1 MKSLLFCLALAV
13 LPGFSEQRGA
23 LSAPIVLYTQ
33 FQQQPP
39 AAVLEALQ
47 KELDSVMAP
56 MGLSFEWRS
65 LSGVQGDE
73 VSAELAVVNFK
84 GRCDTGSLAPHGK
97 NPGALGWTH
106 VSDGAILP
114 FSDVDCDHVRT
125 FLQGQLL
132 YTRREAREQVF
143 GRALGRVLAH
153 ELYHVFANTSV
164 HGACGIGKA
173 AYTVKE
179 LVSEVFQFEQREMGV
194 LRASRLRVTALNTFS
209 PHAGTP

>member
-1 MKSLLFCLALAV
+1 MKTLLFCVALAV

-23 LSAPIVLYTQ
+23 SIAPIVLYTQ
-33 FQQQPP
+33 FQQPPP

-47 KELDSVMAP
+47 EELDSVMAP
-56 MGLSFEWRS
+56 MGLSFEWRP
-65 LSGVQGDE
+65 LAGVHGDE

-84 GRCDTGSLAPHGK
+84 GKCDATNLGPHGT

-114 FSDVDCDHVRT
+114 FSDVDCDRIRG

-132 YTRREAREQVF
+132 STRREDREEVF
-143 GRALGRVLAH
+143 GRAVGRVLAH
-153 ELYHVFANTSV
+153 ELYHIFANTPV

-179 LVSEVFQFEQREMGV
+179 LVSGNFQFEEREQGV
-194 LRASRLRVTALNTFS
+194 LRASRPRAAAVNDTVL
-209 PHAGTP
+209 HAGTP